1 MDNLRTLKSKMKKYD
16 LGQNLRLQLK
26 SLKIFNSWM
35 YAIITFSIIFVII
48 TFVNLFFQF
57 RAHLCLYS
65 NTKKC
70 VASDKQCVYNQK
82 SSNSG
87 LVAELYGEVAF
98 SIVKDTSTVTDQ
110 TITIDYYEKDSAGNS
125 KPEDNFTIDFVVES
139 PLPATGTS
147 PLPDYPN
154 AGYQYYSTDK
164 GLSIFLS
171 PFKLSS
177 PGTLSGTSIT
187 QMNYIISQAMGADP
201 YGKIAYMSQP
211 SFGFNPT
218 NTNPNQSGIIYAHS
232 SVDNEFY
239 LGTYVQEQTEP
250 TTIPASDKAVTQI
263 TNSVQGNSSLFNQYA
278 KTKNITITENETA
291 YMTENVTQQT
301 LVKNVHSRQYCN
313 KHGDL
318 GCACLDPAVVHLP
331 YCGDYYYDATKG
343 LYLPLQKI
351 TSGPSVTKFCSHFNH
366 HDKGSTTIAPNISP
380 NTTSSIKNVNKSRFY
395 LNGIDGTPIAF
406 SKSDTKE
413 RYNLPAIFCSNTSS
427 LTNYDPKT
435 DNKLYTSGQT
445 SNDWSDVKT
454 PYKSSQPNAKLNSDQ
469 TVTLGFN

>member
-125 KPEDNFTIDFVVES
+125 KPEDNFT
-139 PLPATGTS
+139 
-147 PLPDYPN
+147 
-154 AGYQYYSTDK
+154 
-164 GLSIFLS
+164 
-171 PFKLSS
+171 
-177 PGTLSGTSIT
+177 

-301 LVKNVHSRQYCN
+301 LVKNVHSRQYWN